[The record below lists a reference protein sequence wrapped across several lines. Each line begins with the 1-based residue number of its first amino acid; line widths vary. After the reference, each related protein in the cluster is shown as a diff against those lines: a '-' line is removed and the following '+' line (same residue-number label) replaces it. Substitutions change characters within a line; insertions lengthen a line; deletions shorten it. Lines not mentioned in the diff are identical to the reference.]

1 MDSKANIIS
10 TTYSKCIIRSRKA
23 FTYADAQ
30 TLIENKNDNS
40 DIANSVRQLNIL
52 AKQIKQRRLDK
63 GALQLASTQVK
74 FSFDQ

>member
-30 TLIENKNDNS
+30 NRINDLQDHS
-40 DIANSVRQLNIL
+40 DITESIRQLNNL